1 MFTRQLLFVL
11 AGSLLIPPA
20 AHSASPARI
29 AVTARQY
36 NVAHVPSATSEAA
49 RAIAARTLVA
59 GGVDITWRN
68 CDAAE
73 SCAMVPTP
81 GELIVRLVRSR
92 ERTNDAIVARTL
104 SGPRESSAFVLG
116 EAFID
121 TGVGAG
127 VVATIYADRVEQM
140 AELTETDAVVLL
152 GRAIAH
158 ELGHLLLAT
167 NAHSQSGL
175 MRARW
180 SPSDIRGNQAAD
192 WMLTRRDAEAIRR
205 RLR

>member
-29 AVTARQY
+29 AVTARLY

-73 SCAMVPTP
+73 SCAMVPTA
-81 GELIVRLVRSR
+81 GELIVRLVRSP
-92 ERTNDAIVARTL
+92 DATPAAASL
-104 SGPRESSAFVLG
+104 VLG

-121 TGVGAG
+121 TGAGAG